1 MSLSNTSTPVDQ
13 NAFDPQVAAELRA
26 KRKSKIQKSLAKRH
40 RKEKSFRIFG
50 LSAVVIG
57 LLFVALLFGSILAKG
72 LPAFWQT
79 SVNVP
84 VYFDPT
90 IINAGPKPTQAAGET
105 PAQFQERYIDWQ
117 TKMGMVDWDAL
128 IVNGMIAKD
137 PALAAK
143 RDDLTSLY
151 TSSEAYRLRDMVFQD
166 PSLVGKREEIKF
178 LADANIDV
186 WLTGKIDRSLPDDQQ
201 QLSPEVRQL
210 ADQLEAKGIL
220 SHTFNTSLFTNPDSR
235 SSPATSGLAGAF
247 MGSLF
252 MMLIVIFIS
261 IPIGVASAIYLEEFA
276 KQNILT
282 DTIEV
287 NINNLAAVPSIVFG
301 LLGAAIFINW
311 MHLPLS
317 APLVGGLV
325 LSLMTLPTVI
335 ITTRASLKAVPPSI
349 RQAALG
355 LGASKVQT
363 VFHHVLPLA
372 LPGILTGAIIGV
384 AQALGE
390 TAPLLLIGM
399 SAFVASVPTSP
410 LDQST
415 ALPVQIFLWQGNE
428 LRNFFEGRTAAAI
441 IVLLVMMI
449 GLNSLAIW
457 LRKKFEVR
465 W

>member
-1 MSLSNTSTPVDQ
+1 MSNSNLSSMDQ
-13 NAFDPQVAAELRA
+13 VLDPRVAAELRE
-26 KRKSKIQKSLAKRH
+26 KRKQKISNSLAKRH
-40 RKEKSFRIFG
+40 RKEKMFRFFG
-50 LSAVVIG
+50 LSAVITG
-57 LLFVALLFGSILAKG
+57 LFFVALLFGSILAKG
-72 LPAFWQT
+72 LPAFWQSSMT
-79 SVNVP
+79 VP
-84 VYFDPT
+84 VYFDPS
-90 IINAGPKPTQAAGET
+90 IINVGPKPTKTESES
-105 PAQFQERYIDWQ
+105 PAQFQERYINWQ
-117 TKMGMVDWDAL
+117 TEMGMVDWDSL
-128 IVNGMIAKD
+128 IINGLVAKD
-137 PALAAK
+137 PSVANK
-143 RDDLTSLY
+143 RDEIGSLY
-151 TSSEAYRLRDMVFQD
+151 TSSESYRLRDMVFAD
-166 PSLVGKREEIKF
+166 PALVGQKKDLNI
-178 LADANIDV
+178 LADANVDV
-186 WLTGKIDRSLPDDQQ
+186 WLAGNIDRSLPDDQQ

-210 ADQLEAKGIL
+210 ADDLKAKGVL
-220 SHTFNTSLFTNPDSR
+220 ENTFNTNIFTNPDSR
-235 SSPATSGLAGAF
+235 SSSATSGLAGAF

-276 KQNILT
+276 PKNFIT
-282 DTIEV
+282 DVIEV

-301 LLGAAIFINW
+301 LLGAAIFIGW
-311 MHLPLS
+311 MHLPIS

-355 LGASKVQT
+355 LGASRVQT

-372 LPGILTGAIIGV
+372 IPGILTGAIIGV

-399 SAFVASVPTSP
+399 SAFVASVPATP

-441 IVLLVMMI
+441 IVLL
-449 GLNSLAIW
+449 GLMVSLNGLAIW

>member
-1 MSLSNTSTPVDQ
+1 M
-13 NAFDPQVAAELRA
+13 
-26 KRKSKIQKSLAKRH
+26 AKRH
-40 RKEKSFRIFG
+40 RKEKTFRFFG
-50 LSAVVIG
+50 FSAVIAG
-57 LLFVALLFGSILAKG
+57 LFFVALLFGSILSKG
-72 LPAFWQT
+72 LPAFWQ
-79 SVNVP
+79 SSMSLP
-84 VYFDPT
+84 VYFDPA
-90 IINAGPKPTQAAGET
+90 IITTGAKPVQRSGES
-105 PAQFQERYIDWQ
+105 PAQFEERFIAWQ
-117 TKMGMVDWDAL
+117 TEMGMVDWDAL
-128 IVNGMIAKD
+128 IVNAMIAKD
-137 PALAAK
+137 PALGSK
-143 RDDLTSLY
+143 RDDLASLY
-151 TSSEAYRLRDMVFQD
+151 TSSEAYRLRDMVMKD
-166 PSLVGKREEIKF
+166 PSLVGKKEDIKV
-178 LADANIDV
+178 LADANVDV
-186 WLTGKIDRSLPDDQQ
+186 WLAGNIDRSLPDEQQ

-210 ADQLEAKGIL
+210 ADEMKASGVMEN
-220 SHTFNTSLFTNPDSR
+220 TFNTNIFVSPDSR

-252 MMLIVIFIS
+252 MMLIVIIIS

-276 KQNILT
+276 PKNWIT
-282 DTIEV
+282 DVIEV

-301 LLGAAIFINW
+301 LLGAAIFIGW

-355 LGASKVQT
+355 LGASRVQT

-399 SAFVASVPTSP
+399 SAFVASVPTTP
-410 LDQST
+410 FDQSS

-441 IVLLVMMI
+441 IVLLAMMI
-449 GLNSLAIW
+449 GLNSIAIW

>member
-1 MSLSNTSTPVDQ
+1 MSTSNTSSMGQ
-13 NAFDPQVAAELRA
+13 SFDPQAAAELRE
-26 KRKSKIQKSLAKRH
+26 KRKQRIASSLAKRH
-40 RKEKSFRIFG
+40 RKEKTFRILGF
-50 LSAVVIG
+50 SAVVTG
-57 LLFVALLFGSILAKG
+57 LFFVVLLFGSILAKG
-72 LPAFWQT
+72 LPAFWQ
-79 SVNVP
+79 SSLSVP
-84 VYFDPT
+84 VYFDPA
-90 IINAGPKPTQAAGET
+90 IIQVGAKPTQKDGES
-105 PAQFQERYIDWQ
+105 PAQFAERTIAWQ
-117 TKMGMVDWDAL
+117 TEMGMVDWDAL

-137 PALAAK
+137 PSIASK
-143 RDDLTSLY
+143 RDDLSALY
-151 TSSEAYRLRDMVFQD
+151 TSSEAYRLRDMVMAD
-166 PSLVGKREEIKF
+166 PTLIGKKEEIKI
-178 LADANIDV
+178 LADANVDV
-186 WLTGKIDRSLPDDQQ
+186 WLAGNIDRSLPDDQQ
-201 QLSPEVRQL
+201 QLSPEIRQL
-210 ADQLEAKGIL
+210 ADDLKAKGVIEN
-220 SHTFNTSLFTNPDSR
+220 SFNTNIFTNPDSR

-247 MGSLF
+247 MGSVF

-276 KQNILT
+276 PKNWIT
-282 DTIEV
+282 DVVEV

-301 LLGAAIFINW
+301 LLGAAIFIGW

-355 LGASKVQT
+355 LGASRVQM

-399 SAFVASVPTSP
+399 SAFVASVPATP

-441 IVLLVMMI
+441 IVLLALMV

-457 LRKKFEVR
+457 LRKKLEVR

>member
-1 MSLSNTSTPVDQ
+1 MSTSNTSSMGQ
-13 NAFDPQVAAELRA
+13 SFDPQAAAELRE
-26 KRKSKIQKSLAKRH
+26 KRKQRIASSLAKRH
-40 RKEKSFRIFG
+40 RKEKTFRILGF
-50 LSAVVIG
+50 SAVVTG
-57 LLFVALLFGSILAKG
+57 LFFVVLLFGSILAKG
-72 LPAFWQT
+72 LPAFWQ
-79 SVNVP
+79 SSLSVP
-84 VYFDPT
+84 VYFDPA
-90 IINAGPKPTQAAGET
+90 IIQVGAKPTQKDGES
-105 PAQFQERYIDWQ
+105 PAQFAERTIAWQ
-117 TKMGMVDWDAL
+117 TEMGMVDWDAL

-137 PALAAK
+137 PSIASK
-143 RDDLTSLY
+143 RDDLSALY
-151 TSSEAYRLRDMVFQD
+151 TSSEAYRLRDMVMAD
-166 PSLVGKREEIKF
+166 PTLIGKKEEIKI

-186 WLTGKIDRSLPDDQQ
+186 WLAGNIDRSLPDDQQ
-201 QLSPEVRQL
+201 QLSPEIRQL
-210 ADQLEAKGIL
+210 ADDLKAKGVIEN
-220 SHTFNTSLFTNPDSR
+220 SFNTNIFTNPDSR

-247 MGSLF
+247 MGSVF

-276 KQNILT
+276 PKNWIT
-282 DTIEV
+282 DVVEV

-301 LLGAAIFINW
+301 LLGAAIFIGW

-355 LGASKVQT
+355 LGASRVQT

-399 SAFVASVPTSP
+399 SAFVASVPATP

-441 IVLLVMMI
+441 IVLLALMV

-457 LRKKFEVR
+457 LRKKLEVR

>member
-1 MSLSNTSTPVDQ
+1 G
-13 NAFDPQVAAELRA
+13 F
-26 KRKSKIQKSLAKRH
+26 
-40 RKEKSFRIFG
+40 
-50 LSAVVIG
+50 SAVVTG
-57 LLFVALLFGSILAKG
+57 LFFVVLLFGSILAKG
-72 LPAFWQT
+72 LPSFWQSSLT
-79 SVNVP
+79 VP

-90 IINAGPKPTQAAGET
+90 VINIGPKPKPQSNEE
-105 PAQFQERYIDWQ
+105 PAKYQERLIEWQ
-117 TKMGMVDWDAL
+117 TQLGMADWDL
-128 IVNGMIAKD
+128 LLVNGIISED
-137 PALAAK
+137 PKLESK
-143 RDDLTSLY
+143 RDEVSSLY
-151 TSSEAYRLRDMVFQD
+151 TSSESYRLRDMVLEN
-166 PSLVGKREEIKF
+166 PSIIGQKQEVKI

-186 WLTGKIDRSLPDDQQ
+186 WLAGNIDRSLPDEQQ

-210 ADQLEAKGIL
+210 ADDLKAQGIIEN
-220 SHTFNTSLFTNPDSR
+220 TFNMNIFFSPDSR

-252 MMLIVIFIS
+252 MMFIVILIS

-276 KQNILT
+276 PKNWIT
-282 DTIEV
+282 DVIEV

-301 LLGAAIFINW
+301 LLGAAIFIGW
-311 MHLPLS
+311 MHMPLS
-317 APLVGGLV
+317 APVVGGLV

-355 LGASKVQT
+355 LGASNLQT

-399 SAFVASVPTSP
+399 SAFVASVPVSP

-441 IVLLVMMI
+441 IVLLALMI
-449 GLNSLAIW
+449 SLNSLAIW

>member
-1 MSLSNTSTPVDQ
+1 MSTSNSSSLGQT
-13 NAFDPQVAAELRA
+13 FDPQAAAELRE
-26 KRKSKIQKSLAKRH
+26 KRKQKIASSLAKRH
-40 RKEKSFRIFG
+40 RKEKTFRILGF
-50 LSAVVIG
+50 SAVVTG
-57 LLFVALLFGSILAKG
+57 LFFVVLLFGSILAKG
-72 LPAFWQT
+72 LPAFWQ
-79 SVNVP
+79 SSISVP
-84 VYFDPT
+84 VYFDPAL
-90 IINAGPKPTQAAGET
+90 IQVGAKPTQRDGES
-105 PAQFQERYIDWQ
+105 PAQFQERTIAWQ
-117 TKMGMVDWDAL
+117 TEMGMVDWDAL
-128 IVNGMIAKD
+128 IVNSMIAKD
-137 PALAAK
+137 PSLASK
-143 RDDLTSLY
+143 RDELSGLY
-151 TSSEAYRLRDMVFQD
+151 TSSEAYRLRDMVLAD
-166 PSLVGKREEIKF
+166 PTLIGKKEEIKI
-178 LADANIDV
+178 LADANVDV
-186 WLTGKIDRSLPDDQQ
+186 WLAGNIDRSLPDDQQ

-210 ADQLEAKGIL
+210 ADQLKANGMIEN
-220 SHTFNTSLFTNPDSR
+220 TFNTNIFTNPDSR

-252 MMLIVIFIS
+252 MMMIVIFIS

-276 KQNILT
+276 PKNFMT
-282 DTIEV
+282 DIVEV

-301 LLGAAIFINW
+301 LLGAAIFIGW

-355 LGASKVQT
+355 LGASRVQT

-399 SAFVASVPTSP
+399 SAFVASVPATP

-441 IVLLVMMI
+441 IVLLALMV

>member
-1 MSLSNTSTPVDQ
+1 MSTSNSVPNPAVD
-13 NAFDPQVAAELRA
+13 ARVAAELRE
-26 KRKSKIQKSLAKRH
+26 KRKRKIASFLAKRH
-40 RKEKSFRIFG
+40 RTEKIFRVSGF
-50 LSAVVIG
+50 SAVITGLFFVI
-57 LLFVALLFGSILAKG
+57 LLFGSILIKG

-79 SVNVP
+79 SMTVP
-84 VYFDPT
+84 IYFDPT
-90 IINAGPKPTQAAGET
+90 IIHVGAKPVQKEGES
-105 PAQFQERYIDWQ
+105 PAQFQQRYIAWQ
-117 TKMGMVDWDAL
+117 TEMGTVDWDAL
-128 IVNGMIAKD
+128 IINGLIAKD
-137 PALAAK
+137 PSVAAQ
-143 RDDLTSLY
+143 RDELSSLY
-151 TSSEAYRLRDMVFQD
+151 TSSETYRLRDLVLAD
-166 PSLVGKREEIKF
+166 PALIGQKKQLNI
-178 LADANIDV
+178 LADANVDV
-186 WLTGKIDRSLPDDQQ
+186 WLAGNIDRSLPDDQQ

-210 ADQLEAKGIL
+210 ADRLKAQGVLEN
-220 SHTFNTSLFTNPDSR
+220 TFNTNIFTNPDSR
-235 SSPATSGLAGAF
+235 SSPATSGLAGAIV
-247 MGSLF
+247 GSLF
-252 MMLIVIFIS
+252 MMCIVIFIS
-261 IPIGVASAIYLEEFA
+261 IPVGVASAIYLEEFA
-276 KQNILT
+276 PKNFLT
-282 DTIEV
+282 DVVEV

-301 LLGAAIFINW
+301 LLGAAIFIGW
-311 MHLPLS
+311 MHLPIS

-355 LGASKVQT
+355 LGASRVQT
-363 VFHHVLPLA
+363 IFHHVLPLA
-372 LPGILTGAIIGV
+372 IPGILTGAIIGV

-399 SAFVASVPTSP
+399 SAFVASVPATP

-441 IVLLVMMI
+441 IVLLALMV

>member
-1 MSLSNTSTPVDQ
+1 MSTSNTSSMDQ
-13 NAFDPQVAAELRA
+13 VLDPRAAAELRE
-26 KRKSKIQKSLAKRH
+26 KRKKTIESSLAKRH
-40 RKEKSFRIFG
+40 RKEKTFRIFG
-50 LSAVVIG
+50 FSAVITG
-57 LLFVALLFGSILAKG
+57 LLFVALLFGSILIKG
-72 LPAFWQT
+72 LPSFWQSSMT
-79 SVNVP
+79 VP

-90 IINAGPKPTQAAGET
+90 IINAGPKPVQKEGES
-105 PAQFQERYIDWQ
+105 PAHFQERYVAWQ
-117 TKMGMVDWDAL
+117 TEMGMVDWDAL
-128 IVNGMIAKD
+128 IVNGLISEDK
-137 PALAAK
+137 ALEAK

-151 TSSEAYRLRDMVFQD
+151 TSSEAYRLRDMVFAD
-166 PSLVGKREEIKF
+166 PSLVGKKEDIKI
-178 LADANIDV
+178 LADANVDV
-186 WLTGKIDRSLPDDQQ
+186 WLAGNIDRSLPDEQQ

-210 ADQLEAKGIL
+210 SDQLKAQGIIK
-220 SHTFNTSLFTNPDSR
+220 STFNTTLFTNPDSR
-235 SSPATSGLAGAF
+235 SSPATAGLAGAF

-252 MMLIVIFIS
+252 MMLIVIVLS
-261 IPIGVASAIYLEEFA
+261 IPVGVASAIYLEEFA
-276 KQNILT
+276 PKNWIT
-282 DTIEV
+282 DVVEV

-301 LLGAAIFINW
+301 LLGASIFIGW

-355 LGASKVQT
+355 LGASRLQT

-399 SAFVASVPTSP
+399 SAFVASVPATP
-410 LDQST
+410 LDQSS

-441 IVLLVMMI
+441 IVLLAMMI

>member
-1 MSLSNTSTPVDQ
+1 MTTSNSTADQ
-13 NAFDPQVAAELRA
+13 VFDPQLAAELRE
-26 KRKSKIQKSLAKRH
+26 KRKQTISNSLAKRH
-40 RKEKSFRIFG
+40 RKEKTFRFFG
-50 LSAVVIG
+50 FSAVIAG
-57 LLFVALLFGSILAKG
+57 LFFVVLLFGSILSKG
-72 LPAFWQT
+72 LPAFWQ
-79 SVNVP
+79 SSMSLP
-84 VYFDPT
+84 VYFDPA
-90 IINAGPKPTQAAGET
+90 IITTGAKPVQRSGES
-105 PAQFQERYIDWQ
+105 PAQFEERFIAWQ
-117 TKMGMVDWDAL
+117 TEMGMVDWDAL
-128 IVNGMIAKD
+128 IVNAMIAKD
-137 PALAAK
+137 PALGSK
-143 RDDLTSLY
+143 RDDLASLY
-151 TSSEAYRLRDMVFQD
+151 TSSEAYRLRDMVMKD
-166 PSLVGKREEIKF
+166 PSLVGKKEDIKV
-178 LADANIDV
+178 LADANVDV
-186 WLTGKIDRSLPDDQQ
+186 WLAGNIDRSLPDEQQ

-210 ADQLEAKGIL
+210 ADEMKASGVMEN
-220 SHTFNTSLFTNPDSR
+220 TFNTNIFVSPDSR

-252 MMLIVIFIS
+252 MMLIVIIIS

-276 KQNILT
+276 PKNWIT
-282 DTIEV
+282 DVIEV

-301 LLGAAIFINW
+301 LLGAAIFIGW

-355 LGASKVQT
+355 LGASRIQT

-399 SAFVASVPTSP
+399 SAFVASVPTTP
-410 LDQST
+410 FDQSS

-441 IVLLVMMI
+441 IVLLAMMI
-449 GLNSLAIW
+449 GLNSIAIW

>member
-1 MSLSNTSTPVDQ
+1 MSTTNISNMDQ
-13 NAFDPQVAAELRA
+13 TFDPQAAAEQRE
-26 KRKSKIQKSLAKRH
+26 KRKKIIESSLAKRH
-40 RKEKSFRIFG
+40 RKEKTFRMFG
-50 LSAVVIG
+50 FGAVITG

-72 LPAFWQT
+72 LPAFWQSSMT
-79 SVNVP
+79 VP
-84 VYFDPT
+84 VFFDPA
-90 IINAGPKPTQAAGET
+90 IIQVGPKPVQKEGES
-105 PAQFQERYIDWQ
+105 PAQFEERFIAWQ
-117 TKMGMVDWDAL
+117 TEMGMVDWDAL
-128 IVNGMIAKD
+128 IVNGIVKKAPEIANQSD
-137 PALAAK
+137 ELN
-143 RDDLTSLY
+143 SIY
-151 TSSEAYRLRDMVFQD
+151 TSSEAYRLRDMVMKD
-166 PSLVGKREEIKF
+166 PSLIGKTQDFKI
-178 LADANIDV
+178 LADANVDV
-186 WLTGKIDRSLPDDQQ
+186 WLAGNIDRSLPDEQQ

-210 ADQLEAKGIL
+210 ADQLKADGVITN
-220 SHTFNTSLFTNPDSR
+220 SFNTEIFKNPDSR

-252 MMLIVIFIS
+252 MMLIVIVLS

-276 KQNILT
+276 PKNWIT
-282 DTIEV
+282 DIIEV

-301 LLGAAIFINW
+301 LLGAAIFIGW
-311 MHLPLS
+311 MHMPLS
-317 APLVGGLV
+317 APVVGGLV

-355 LGASKVQT
+355 LGASRLQT

-372 LPGILTGAIIGV
+372 LPGILTGGIIGV

-399 SAFVASVPTSP
+399 SAFVANVPATP

-441 IVLLVMMI
+441 IVLLALMI